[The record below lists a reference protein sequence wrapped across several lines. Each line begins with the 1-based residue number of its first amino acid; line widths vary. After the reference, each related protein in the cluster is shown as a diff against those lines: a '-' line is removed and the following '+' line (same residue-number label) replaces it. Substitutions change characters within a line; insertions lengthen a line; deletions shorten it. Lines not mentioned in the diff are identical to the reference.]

1 LTTLPSRVREL
12 ALTGATVYAAPGE
25 KPLRD
30 VAVLVRDGR
39 IADMRAGVSAEA
51 FTDVRVLDCRGCSVT
66 AGFWNAHVHF
76 HERKWADAAAI
87 PAPELQRQLEELT
100 RFGFTSVF
108 DLSSKLSNTQALR
121 DRIESGEVRGP
132 RILTTGEGL
141 IPSGGTPS
149 PEVFRALGLMDTAL
163 CEISSV
169 DAARERTRKLLD
181 GGVDAVK
188 LFASSPS
195 GGRLEPDVVR
205 TAVEAAHAAG
215 KPVFAHPNDAA
226 DVRTALDAGVDV
238 IAHTTPRSGAW
249 DEALLSQMETRG
261 VALIPTLMVWK
272 SLLRHDRISVRE
284 RLVATA
290 VAQLEAWLARSGCVI
305 FGTDL
310 GAVEYDPGEEYELL
324 AAAGATFSAILASL
338 TTAPA
343 QRIDGDARRG
353 EVRAG
358 NPADLTVL
366 ASDPAANLAAL
377 SSVRYSIRAGEIIY
391 AEPTGR
397 MPNPQA

>member
-1 LTTLPSRVREL
+1 LPSRAPDF

-30 VAVLVRDGR
+30 VVVLVRDCR
-39 IADMRAGVSAEA
+39 IADIRAGADA
-51 FTDVRVLDCRGCSVT
+51 NALTDVRVLDCRGCSIS

-76 HERKWADAAAI
+76 HERKWADAAQI

-108 DLSSKLSNTQALR
+108 DLSSRLSNTQALR

-141 IPSGGTPS
+141 IPAGGSPS

-163 CEISSV
+163 CEVSSV
-169 DAARERTRKLLD
+169 DDARQRTRELLD

-188 LFASSPS
+188 LFASSPA
-195 GGRLEPDVVR
+195 GGRLEPDVMR
-205 TAVEAAHAAG
+205 TAVDAAHAAG
-215 KPVFAHPNDAA
+215 KLVFAHPNDAA

-249 DEALLSQMETRG
+249 DEALLSQMEARG
-261 VALIPTLMVWK
+261 VALIPTLMVWE

-290 VAQLEAWLARSGCVI
+290 VAQLEAWLACSGCVL

-310 GAVEYDPGEEYELL
+310 GAVEYDPGDEYELM
-324 AAAGATFSAILASL
+324 AAAGATFSATLASL
-338 TTAPA
+338 TTVPA

-353 EVRAG
+353 EVRVG

-366 ASDPAANLAAL
+366 ASDPASNIRAL
-377 SSVRYSIRAGEIIY
+377 SAVRYSIRAGEIIY

-397 MPNPQA
+397 MPNVQA